1 MEIEKL
7 SEKLIWVYEHGP
19 FDDKVLRTRALSTP
33 NLMEFEPAQFFFINV
48 HVNSQALSWRQSLK
62 KINFLK

>member
-19 FDDKVLRTRALSTP
+19 FDDKVLRTRVLSTP
-33 NLMEFEPAQFFFINV
+33 NLMEFEPAQFFLLMSTST
-48 HVNSQALSWRQSLK
+48 HKHCLEDSRWK
-62 KINFLK
+62 K

>member
-33 NLMEFEPAQFFFINV
+33 NLMEFEPAQFFFLLMSTST
-48 HVNSQALSWRQSLK
+48 HKHFLEDSCRK
-62 KINFLK
+62 K